1 MEPVTAAASIAVV
14 TGLTEVLKRV
24 IGDTRFAP
32 LIALILGVAIAFLI
46 APAPGFREVI
56 LDGIITGLSSMGL
69 YSGSKTVKEIMSP
82 QSGELS

>member
-14 TGLTEVLKRV
+14 TGLTQVLKGV
-24 IGDTRFAP
+24 MGDTRFAP

-46 APAPGFREVI
+46 TPTPGLREVI

-69 YSGSKTVKEIMSP
+69 YSGSKTVKGIISAP
-82 QSGELS
+82 SGELA